1 MTDLSL
7 HILWPSLP
15 RWPTRRWCHRVL
27 LGPRRR
33 TRRVAARDTPV
44 GELVVPSGG
53 EVTLEI
59 GVAGLP
65 FGAGPHRCPGDLVR
79 VGKT

>member
-1 MTDLSL
+1 
-7 HILWPSLP
+7 
-15 RWPTRRWCHRVL
+15 
-27 LGPRRR
+27 
-33 TRRVAARDTPV
+33 V